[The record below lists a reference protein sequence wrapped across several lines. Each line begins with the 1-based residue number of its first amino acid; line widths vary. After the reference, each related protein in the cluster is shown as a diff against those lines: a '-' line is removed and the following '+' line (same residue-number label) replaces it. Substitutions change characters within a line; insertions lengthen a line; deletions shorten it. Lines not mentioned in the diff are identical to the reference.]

1 MNTPFS
7 FAFLLIFLRLSL
19 LEDARNLNN
28 SKFKIKS
35 LSIKYLIRVVGG
47 FVFFF
52 IMTSILPY
60 EFFPIKATF

>member
-47 FVFFF
+47 FVFFHNDVNF
-52 IMTSILPY
+52 AL
-60 EFFPIKATF
+60 

>member
-47 FVFFF
+47 FVFF
-52 IMTSILPY
+52 S
-60 EFFPIKATF
+60 